1 MNKKMTDYNEGVI
14 GLLEHVEILK
24 DNILSITSPI
34 NYNITTK
41 DDAEIA
47 IKEIKKLQERIC
59 SYQNTARALRI
70 SLERE
75 MSF

>member
-47 IKEIKKLQERIC
+47 IKEIKKLQEKIC